1 MYIGSLAVVL
11 AVAFLYLNDGV
22 DAQDVDIDN
31 GAESERRLKE
41 MYTVLHNVA
50 LPAPL
55 NGGRSTKRL
64 VLMLPGKVLYERD
77 YHPGAEYL
85 NSYSETNPDTY
96 LEIPPIKMQNLFNL
110 VDVVPGIDPLQGQ
123 ESGESMSTLYRD
135 ILGRVDIKGIDSLAK
150 DQQVRHTESVSFLV
164 TEVAHPDNPDETITN
179 WDLYRVY
186 EREYNERKR
195 EMEETIDR
203 ERNNRTGL
211 DYQYWFIRNFPILQA
226 DVDGAFMDW
235 LIKGNKDLVELYRSR
250 LGSSSLGTILLE
262 AKTALRASG
271 FTSLDRTKTIY
282 PVSFVP
288 GNWFE
293 YLRDP

>member
-1 MYIGSLAVVL
+1 MYFATLAIVLVTLAVI
-11 AVAFLYLNDGV
+11 FPSGI
-22 DAQDVDIDN
+22 AQDD
-31 GAESERRLKE
+31 AEESAKRLQQLYK
-41 MYTVLHNVA
+41 VLHNVA
-50 LPAPL
+50 LPRPA
-55 NGGRSTKRL
+55 NGGKTSKRL
-64 VLMLPGKVLYERD
+64 VLMIPGKVLYERD
-77 YHPGAEYL
+77 YHPGTEYI

-135 ILGRVDIKGIDSLAK
+135 ILGRIDIKGIDTLAK
-150 DQQVRHTESVSFLV
+150 DQQVRHSESVAFLIK
-164 TEVAHPDNPDETITN
+164 EVPHPEDETKTITN
-179 WDLYRVY
+179 WDLYRIY
-186 EREYNERKR
+186 EKEYNLQKMQ
-195 EMEETIDR
+195 MEETIDR

-211 DYQYWFIRNFPILQA
+211 DYQYWFIRNYPILQSQ
-226 DVDGAFMDW
+226 VDGAFMDW
-235 LIKGNKDLVELYRSR
+235 LVKGNKDIIELYRSR

-282 PVSFVP
+282 PINMVP